1 MLVELVDTAV
11 GALLF
16 PISAGL
22 YLIDHGP
29 QLNLIL
35 YGVTLGDG
43 EKATTLR
50 GLWCSFSWHFR
61 CGIAALKRLLVNQVF
76 KAAIQIT
83 QVSFSSNTNHVDFS
97 KGFHLMAMLI

>member
-16 PISAGL
+16 PILAGL

-35 YGVTLGDG
+35 YLYCSNYMSSPPFQRGVTL
-43 EKATTLR
+43 
-50 GLWCSFSWHFR
+50 
-61 CGIAALKRLLVNQVF
+61 LKQLTVVHYVY
-76 KAAIQIT
+76 I
-83 QVSFSSNTNHVDFS
+83 VWYD
-97 KGFHLMAMLI
+97 